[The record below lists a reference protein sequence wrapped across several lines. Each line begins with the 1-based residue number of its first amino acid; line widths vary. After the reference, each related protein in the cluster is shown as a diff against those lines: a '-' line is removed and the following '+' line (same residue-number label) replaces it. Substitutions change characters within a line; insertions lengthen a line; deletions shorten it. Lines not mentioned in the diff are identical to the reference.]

1 MYEIWVKRN
10 YKLTKIEE
18 TDEIK
23 NINIYKRGVY
33 EFVSS
38 ERPRCKI
45 CGSDLKFIKIGK
57 KLIIDKCL
65 NDNCETNNKSLKKGA
80 PIKWKAFVPE
90 HLLKEA
96 SEKKSAS
103 IKYSFTI
110 DKYINDGFS
119 EEEAKELIK
128 KRRNKLIENGKK
140 LGEQSSKQNLINKYG
155 EEETERILKE
165 RSCLCI
171 EHYIKQGWTEE
182 DAKKRISEIQKKNSS
197 KVKIYKGLT
206 KEIIKNLGYDVELFF
221 KEKSCWCIEYYLKR
235 GYSEVEAY
243 EQIKELQ
250 RNNSKLV
257 SPSKFKER
265 SIKCIEHWTK
275 MGYTED
281 EAKRIISA
289 NQNTFSKEKCI
300 KKYGEQ
306 LGLDIFRK
314 RQEKWQ
320 LTLHNNKKLHCG
332 YSKIS
337 QELFNELKKY
347 TNNEIYYGSLNRE
360 YSIYNVDNK
369 HAYVYDYTDIT
380 NKKIIE
386 FQGDVYHANP
396 KLFNENDKPSPWT
409 DLTAKEIWNKDEF
422 KKQVALNNN
431 FDVLYIWEFDYRE
444 NKEKIILE
452 CIKFLNYDK

>member
-1 MYEIWVKRN
+1 
-10 YKLTKIEE
+10 
-18 TDEIK
+18 
-23 NINIYKRGVY
+23 
-33 EFVSS
+33 
-38 ERPRCKI
+38 
-45 CGSDLKFIKIGK
+45 
-57 KLIIDKCL
+57 
-65 NDNCETNNKSLKKGA
+65 
-80 PIKWKAFVPE
+80 
-90 HLLKEA
+90 
-96 SEKKSAS
+96 
-103 IKYSFTI
+103 
-110 DKYINDGFS
+110 
-119 EEEAKELIK
+119 
-128 KRRNKLIENGKK
+128 
-140 LGEQSSKQNLINKYG
+140 
-155 EEETERILKE
+155 
-165 RSCLCI
+165 
-171 EHYIKQGWTEE
+171 
-182 DAKKRISEIQKKNSS
+182 
-197 KVKIYKGLT
+197 
-206 KEIIKNLGYDVELFF
+206 
-221 KEKSCWCIEYYLKR
+221 
-235 GYSEVEAY
+235 
-243 EQIKELQ
+243 
-250 RNNSKLV
+250 
-257 SPSKFKER
+257 
-265 SIKCIEHWTK
+265 

-281 EAKRIISA
+281 EAKILISA

-347 TNNEIYYGSLNRE
+347 TNNEIYYGSLNGE

-396 KLFNENDKPSPWT
+396 KLFNENDKPSPWN